1 MHKFVRSLI
10 TEWRKLGLPFS
21 GDPLVVAVSGGA
33 DSMSLLLSISDLIK
47 RKKLTQRIIVAHF
60 NHRLRGRESDL
71 DEAFVYKCAGEFGM
85 EFTTGTRMTELK
97 GNLEQNARDERYKFL
112 SKIAREKGASVV
124 LTAHTKNDQAETFL
138 MNLIRG
144 SGADGLGG
152 MTPVRKLDGSIL
164 LVRPLLSWATRT
176 DTETYAGEHD
186 LEYRTDRMNDDEAFT
201 RVRIR
206 KVILPML
213 AEINPRI
220 IDTLA
225 QTAALLRQPGAGTG
239 ERYAESQ
246 KGGSDKHLEL
256 RRLRPLS
263 KQDLYSE
270 IRDWLRLTRGSLR
283 SLQLTHV
290 EAIERLILSR
300 KSGKS
305 VELPGGGSVVKKG
318 GRLIFSNIKVEK

>member
-33 DSMSLLLSISDLIK
+33 DSMSLLLAISDLLK
-47 RKKLTQRIIVAHF
+47 RKKLAQRVIVAHF
-60 NHRLRGRESDL
+60 NHKLRGRESDS
-71 DEAFVYKCAGEFGM
+71 DEAFVRKCARDLGM
-85 EFTTGTRMTELK
+85 EFAAGMRTTKLK
-97 GNLEQNARDERYKFL
+97 GNLEQNARNERYKFL
-112 SKIAREKGASVV
+112 SKIAHESGASTV
-124 LTAHTKNDQAETFL
+124 LAAHTKNDQAETFL

-152 MTPVRKLDGSIL
+152 MTPIRKLDERVL

-176 DTETYAGEHD
+176 DTETYASERD
-186 LEYRTDRMNDDEAFT
+186 LKYRTDRMNDDKAFT

-225 QTAALLRQPGAGTG
+225 RTAELLRP
-239 ERYAESQ
+239 R
-246 KGGSDKHLEL
+246 GSDTDGQYVAPPKKREPMHRSNCEACAHF
-256 RRLRPLS
+256 RSRIFTQRSAP
-263 KQDLYSE
+263 
-270 IRDWLRLTRGSLR
+270 GS
-283 SLQLTHV
+283 
-290 EAIERLILSR
+290 
-300 KSGKS
+300 G
-305 VELPGGGSVVKKG
+305 
-318 GRLIFSNIKVEK
+318 

>member
-152 MTPVRKLDGSIL
+152 MTPLRKLDGRVL

-176 DTETYAGEHD
+176 DTETYADEHA
-186 LEYRTDRMNDDEAFT
+186 LKYRTDRMNDDEAFT

-213 AEINPRI
+213 AEINPKI

-225 QTAALLRQPGAGTG
+225 QTADLLRQPEAGTS
-239 ERYAESQ
+239 ERYVASQ
-246 KGGSDKHLEL
+246 KGAMAEHIEL
-256 RRLRPLS
+256 RSLKALS
-263 KQDLYSE
+263 KHELYSQL
-270 IRDWLRLTRGSLR
+270 RAWLRSNRGSLR
-283 SLQLTHV
+283 SIQLSHI
-290 EAIERLILSR
+290 EAIDRLIQSR
-300 KSGKS
+300 KSGKT
-305 VELPGGGSVVKKG
+305 VELPGGGRVVKQG